1 MAIGNPYNGR
11 AFGEQNMDGLRS
23 ARRVLRF
30 GQKLVGDD
38 VPTVPARYKGID
50 SPLGKLVGVRVR
62 AANGEVWLRLRPN
75 ELRRRM
81 NRGLL
86 TVPLNGTQSPA
97 PTPDA
102 LELRSSMRVYCHDGY
117 IGRLE
122 GLAIDPRS
130 GLAIELIVR
139 IRGNVMASV
148 RSATSPMTSLVGLSG
163 QQMLLPPSWVHGTAS
178 EPSDIP
184 FRGPSVALH
193 LDASA
198 EQVASGTR
206 LRTDEEIASDVWT
219 ILAANP
225 AVGPYVGNLHL
236 VVQDGNVTLQG
247 QLPSPRHRASAE
259 QDIWHVP
266 GIFALRNEV
275 HIQH

>member
-1 MAIGNPYNGR
+1 MATGNPYNGR
-11 AFGEQNMDGLRS
+11 AFGEQNMNGLRS
-23 ARRVLRF
+23 ARHVLRF
-30 GQKLVGDD
+30 GQQVVADD
-38 VPTVPARYKGID
+38 VPTVPARYRGID
-50 SPLGKLVGVRVR
+50 TPLGKLVGVRVR
-62 AANGEVWLRLRPN
+62 PANGEVWLRLRPN

-81 NRGLL
+81 NRGML
-86 TVPLNGTQSPA
+86 TIPLNATQSPA

-122 GLAIDPRS
+122 GLAIDPS
-130 GLAIELIVR
+130 AGVAIELIVR

-148 RSATSPMTSLVGLSG
+148 RSATSPMASLAGFSG
-163 QQMLLPPSWVHGTAS
+163 QHMLLPPSWIHSTKI
-178 EPSDIP
+178 EPSDVP
-184 FRGPSVALH
+184 FRGPAVVLH

-206 LRTDEEIASDVWT
+206 LRTDEEIASDVWA

-225 AVGPYVGNLHL
+225 AVGPYVGDLHIA
-236 VVQDGNVTLQG
+236 VQDGNVALQG
-247 QLPSPRHRASAE
+247 QLPSLRHRASAE

-266 GIFALRNEV
+266 GVFALRDDV
-275 HIQH
+275 HIQQ

>member
-11 AFGEQNMDGLRS
+11 AFSEYNMNGLRS

-30 GQKLVGDD
+30 GQKIVGDE
-38 VPTVPARYKGID
+38 VPTVPARYRGID
-50 SPLGKLVGVRVR
+50 TPLGKLVGVRVR
-62 AANGEVWLRLRPN
+62 TGSGEVWLRLRPN

-102 LELRSSMRVYCHDGY
+102 LDLRSSMRVYCHDGY

-122 GLAIDPRS
+122 GLAIDPSS
-130 GLAIELIVR
+130 GLAIEMIVR
-139 IRGNVMASV
+139 IRGNVMAGV
-148 RSATSPMTSLVGLSG
+148 RSVTGPMASLIGLDG
-163 QQMLLPPSWVHGTAS
+163 LQILLPPSWIHSTKT
-178 EPSDIP
+178 EPSDVP
-184 FRGPSVALH
+184 FRGPSVVLH

-225 AVGPYVGNLHL
+225 AVGPYVGKLHIA
-236 VVQDGNVTLQG
+236 VQDGNVILQG

-266 GIFALRNEV
+266 GVFALRNDV
-275 HIQH
+275 HIQP

>member
-11 AFGEQNMDGLRS
+11 AFGEQNMNGQRS
-23 ARRVLRF
+23 MRRVLRF

-50 SPLGKLVGVRVR
+50 SPLGKLVGARVR
-62 AANGEVWLRLRPN
+62 AANGEVWLRLRPS

-86 TVPLNGTQSPA
+86 TIPLNGTQSPA

-102 LELRSSMRVYCHDGY
+102 LELRSGMRVYCHDGY
-117 IGRLE
+117 IGRIE
-122 GLAIDPRS
+122 GLAIDP
-130 GLAIELIVR
+130 GAGVAVELIVR

-148 RSATSPMTSLVGLSG
+148 RSATSPMASLIDHSG
-163 QQMLLPPSWVHGTAS
+163 QQMLLPPSWVHSTTV

-206 LRTDEEIASDVWT
+206 LRTDEEVASDVWT

-225 AVGPYVGNLHL
+225 AVGPYVGDLH
-236 VVQDGNVTLQG
+236 VAVQDGNVTLQG

-266 GIFALRNEV
+266 GVFALHNDV